1 MQSGHTALQ
10 RASAEGHVDII
21 KQLIKQGA
29 SVDHQD
35 EVVSAILISFQHFF
49 FDLFLLIKS
58 YQKQLNYLLLFCI
71 CWIFKYLYLSICQS
85 AHLLIRL
92 SSKFAYCCIYMYFRT
107 SNIYLF
113 LSICFFIS
121 SYLSF
126 YLFFLYFYIYIS
138 ICLSISIY
146 IYIRLFLFI
155 FICLYFCLSIY
166 LSLSSC

>member
-71 CWIFKYLYLSICQS
+71 CWVFKYLSLYKSICTFVNSSIFQICLLLYLYVFPYVKYLSIS
-85 AHLLIRL
+85 
-92 SSKFAYCCIYMYFRT
+92 FYM
-107 SNIYLF
+107 
-113 LSICFFIS
+113 FFIS

-126 YLFFLYFYIYIS
+126 YLFFLYFYIYIY
-138 ICLSISIY
+138 LSVYLSLY

>member
-85 AHLLIRL
+85 AHFLIRL

-146 IYIRLFLFI
+146 IYPYISFYFYLSLFLSIYLFI
-155 FICLYFCLSIY
+155 FI
-166 LSLSSC
+166 